1 MAFRILEQDELDI
14 LDDEQRKQ
22 YERELKL
29 YQQRTAF
36 VEHLEMLENAMIEPY
51 EPKLVSIS
59 VISEPDVK
67 PYRKVE
73 YVISLCEPVQRPD
86 LQVVT
91 FNKTEQ
97 VAPVLPHLERVNGVW
112 ERQIN
117 KVEKSKP
124 DLPLIEKAE
133 MLVTPFKWWVNPQAD
148 VPVVVS
154 PSIEISAMHKQM
166 KDNLQYTLC
175 NMPDIQKPEM
185 EDIPIMASVK
195 VKPSLPDVAVSIVKI
210 ITFHKP
216 KKCDTEL
223 PIVIEPHIEGNFS
236 GISEPIQ
243 PVLPKIPKAGIL
255 ERKFNRPKQAKPEL
269 PIFSKVVVFEKNF
282 ESPRKKKPDT
292 AVQSTPHIGVR
303 TFTEIKRGTLRLP
316 GIRIAEVSDAYSR
329 LKELLYMPEEG

>member
-166 KDNLQYTLC
+166 NTIIDISR
-175 NMPDIQKPEM
+175 NM
-185 EDIPIMASVK
+185 
-195 VKPSLPDVAVSIVKI
+195 
-210 ITFHKP
+210 
-216 KKCDTEL
+216 
-223 PIVIEPHIEGNFS
+223 
-236 GISEPIQ
+236 
-243 PVLPKIPKAGIL
+243 
-255 ERKFNRPKQAKPEL
+255 
-269 PIFSKVVVFEKNF
+269 EK
-282 ESPRKKKPDT
+282 PRKIFLP
-292 AVQSTPHIGVR
+292 P
-303 TFTEIKRGTLRLP
+303 LP
-316 GIRIAEVSDAYSR
+316 GKISDETEWR
-329 LKELLYMPEEG
+329 GLK